1 MFNGLKARRR
11 LAVYVALGLS
21 AGSCTCLDASSAY
34 AAETHNYTETATS
47 INGLEGT
54 DKTGFMSDNNITLGT
69 PGTPNVPFST
79 YGTISGGGK
88 NNATADVSNN
98 ILTIHGLR
106 VSNGSGF
113 SIIYGGI
120 SGTGAV
126 TNNRVFFNNG
136 LSKDPIYGGFN
147 GASATKAV
155 TGNSVTVA
163 GGTVEGDAFGGMTQ
177 GTGAVTGNS
186 VTITGGTLKD
196 EAAGGVIN
204 NSANSANASGNTLTI
219 SGGTFS
225 KGNTNVYGA
234 YTAGNGDVSGNT
246 VAVSGGQS
254 AHLLEEIFMAAIR
267 MALVRY
273 RAIPLP
279 YRGGRSAARLF

>member
-34 AAETHNYTETATS
+34 AAHDYTETATS

-54 DKTGFMSDNNITLGT
+54 DKTNSMSDNNITIGT

-79 YGTISGGGK
+79 YGRISGGGK
-88 NNATADVSNN
+88 QNTTADVTGNT
-98 ILTIHGLR
+98 LTIHGLR

-163 GGTVEGDAFGGMTQ
+163 GGTVEGDAFGGYTT
-177 GTGAVTGNS
+177 GKGAVTGNS
-186 VTITGGTLKD
+186 VTIKGGTSAMRLR
-196 EAAGGVIN
+196 AA
-204 NSANSANASGNTLTI
+204 
-219 SGGTFS
+219 
-225 KGNTNVYGA
+225 
-234 YTAGNGDVSGNT
+234 
-246 VAVSGGQS
+246 
-254 AHLLEEIFMAAIR
+254 
-267 MALVRY
+267 
-273 RAIPLP
+273 
-279 YRGGRSAARLF
+279 